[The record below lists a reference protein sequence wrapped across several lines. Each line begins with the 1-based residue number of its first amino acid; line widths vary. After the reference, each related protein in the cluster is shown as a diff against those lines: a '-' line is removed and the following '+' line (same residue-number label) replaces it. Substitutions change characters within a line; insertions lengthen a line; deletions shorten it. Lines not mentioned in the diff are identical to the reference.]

1 MHIHTATVSIT
12 LVKYIKKSDYTKIVV
27 KIIFNL

>member
-1 MHIHTATVSIT
+1 MHIHSTTVNIT
-12 LVKYIKKSDYTKIVV
+12 LAKYIKKSDYTKIVV